1 MTNNDKITQL
11 IEEIKQ
17 LKINVSELK
26 DEIKQLKSASIRKV
40 PGVFEPGDTV
50 VILTNGII
58 GKTGEHATVTRV
70 GKKRGSLLVKGNQH
84 TNRSS
89 FSIKHH
95 E

>member
-58 GKTGEHATVTRV
+58 GKAGEHATVTRV
-70 GKKRGSLLVKGNQH
+70 GKKRVGLLVKGNQH
-84 TNRSS
+84 TNRSP
-89 FSIKHH
+89 FNIKHH